1 MIENQINQTLITDN
15 DVTEMARSMGLEVI
29 ESPSTDGDTSIS
41 MPVYRINGEE
51 DPVTNLGSNVEN
63 SEDNLRQARERAEAS
78 LNGYIEGLMQES
90 PAITELTSEHIT
102 LLDENLTATNV
113 ENTEGPFWVNDIIE
127 ESAAVED
134 DIPESNSDLLTT
146 DELLEATVTPNIIPP
161 ISESVNTAES
171 TIRFSGASWFEA
183 AKDVSATRAGVGGI
197 GSWTSLLLSRISTSI
212 RINLYDDDKVE
223 VVNLA
228 GQLFSSN
235 QVGLYKVYA
244 AQEVIRYCSGSY
256 CQAVSNRI
264 AESSNIYDKIVICGF
279 DNMEARKLL
288 YSKWKML
295 VQSFSTSQRNEFLF
309 IDGRMNAE
317 EFQIFSI
324 TGDDEYN
331 MKKYEE
337 EFLFSDAE
345 VAPAVCSYKQTTYCA
360 SMIASFIVN
369 SLVNFLSNQNLENM
383 PRQVPFYINY
393 DAQLMHLK
401 LES

>member
-1 MIENQINQTLITDN
+1 MIENQDNQTLITDN

-29 ESPSTDGDTSIS
+29 ESPSTDGGTVTP
-41 MPVYRINGEE
+41 MPVYSINGGE

-78 LNGYIEGLMQES
+78 LNGYIEELMQES

-102 LLDENLTATNV
+102 LLDENLIATNV
-113 ENTEGPFWVNDIIE
+113 ENTEDPFWVNDIIE
-127 ESAAVED
+127 ESAAVGNTISD
-134 DIPESNSDLLTT
+134 PNSTATTT
-146 DELLEATVTPNIIPP
+146 DAVLEATVNPNIIPP

-171 TIRFSGASWFEA
+171 TVRFSGASWFEA
-183 AKDVSATRAGVGGI
+183 AKGVSATIAGVGGI
-197 GSWTSLLLSRISTSI
+197 GSWTSLLLSRISQTI
-212 RINLYDDDKVE
+212 RITLYDDDDVE

-228 GQLFSSN
+228 GQMFSSN
-235 QVGLYKVYA
+235 QVGLRKVYA
-244 AQEVIRYCSGSY
+244 AQEVIRYFSGSY
-256 CQAVSNRI
+256 CNAAPYRI
-264 AESSNIYDKIVICGF
+264 ASTTSIYDNIVICGF
-279 DNMEARKLL
+279 DNMEARKIL
-288 YSKWKML
+288 YRLWKARAK
-295 VQSFSTSQRNEFLF
+295 SFPVAEQGDFLF

-324 TGDDEYN
+324 VGDDDYN
-331 MKKYEE
+331 MKRYEE

-360 SMIASFIVN
+360 SMIASFMVN
-369 SLVNFLSNQNLENM
+369 SLVNFLSNKNLENM

-401 LES
+401 LED